1 LATPAR
7 LGLLA
12 AAGHALL
19 PVHRR
24 PRIALL
30 STGDELVPPGGPLA
44 PGQIIASNGLAVAAL
59 LRAHGADVDDLGIAP
74 DRLDALAAAI
84 TRARGHDIL
93 VTIGGASVGDHDLV
107 KPALEAAGAQLDFWK
122 VALRPGKP
130 LMAGRLG
137 AQLVA
142 GLPGNPVS
150 AFVCARLFLVP
161 LLRRLAGNPAPR
173 DTPEAARTTAPLA
186 ANGPRRDFMRA
197 HLAPGPSGWAVTAAA
212 AQDSSL
218 ASVLAGA
225 NALLIRPER
234 GPALPIGA
242 EVPVLRL

>member
-1 LATPAR
+1 
-7 LGLLA
+7 
-12 AAGHALL
+12 
-19 PVHRR
+19 
-24 PRIALL
+24 
-30 STGDELVPPGGPLA
+30 VPPGTPPA
-44 PGQIIASNGLAVAAL
+44 PGQIIASNALAVAAL
-59 LRAHGADVDDLGIAP
+59 LRSHGAEVDDLGIAP
-74 DRLDALAAAI
+74 DRIDALAAAI
-84 TRARGHDIL
+84 DRARGHDLL

-107 KPALEAAGAQLDFWK
+107 KPALEAAGARLDFWK

-161 LLRRLAGNPAPR
+161 LIRRLAGNPEPL
-173 DTPEAARTTAPLA
+173 DTPLTARTTVALA

-197 HLAPGPSGWAVTAAA
+197 TLAPGAEGWTVTPAA

-218 ASVLAGA
+218 AAVLAGA
-225 NALLIRPER
+225 DALLVRPER
-234 GPALPIGA
+234 GPALPVGA
-242 EVPVLRL
+242 PVPVLRL